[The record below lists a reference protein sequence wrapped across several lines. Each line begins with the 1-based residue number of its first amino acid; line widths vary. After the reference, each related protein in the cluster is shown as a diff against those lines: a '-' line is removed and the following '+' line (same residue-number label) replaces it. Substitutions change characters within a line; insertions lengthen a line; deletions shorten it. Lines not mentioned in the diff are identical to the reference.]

1 MFADD
6 RQRFVA
12 DLAVRYGQR
21 LRAFLAA
28 RLRNS
33 TDTADLAQ
41 EVFLRLLRV
50 DRHDQ
55 IRNPEAYLLTVA
67 SHVIHQHALN
77 QATVPEPLDLN
88 DERLD
93 ERLKIESD
101 PAGQVH
107 LERRLEAL
115 DRTLANL
122 PLNTRAAFVLQR
134 RDGCT
139 VDEIAE
145 RLGVSRATVKK
156 YLARA
161 LAQCSRHLD
170 RQGQP

>member
-1 MFADD
+1 VPAGD

-77 QATVPEPLDLN
+77 QTTVPEPLDLS

-101 PAGQVH
+101 PVGQVH

-139 VDEIAE
+139 VDEIAK
-145 RLGVSRATVKK
+145 RLGVSRAAVKK

-170 RQGQP
+170 GQGQP